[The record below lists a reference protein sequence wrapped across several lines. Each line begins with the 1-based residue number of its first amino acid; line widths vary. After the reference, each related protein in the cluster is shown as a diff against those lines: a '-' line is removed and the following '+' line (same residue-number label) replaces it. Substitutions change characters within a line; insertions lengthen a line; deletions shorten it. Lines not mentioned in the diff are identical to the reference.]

1 MKICDVVL
9 NSIWYD
15 PRVRKQLVSYLDNG
29 NETVCVGF
37 RCERYDA
44 QKVAEL
50 PCPAT
55 IVDIGEEYR
64 GQLPSLRLKLR
75 RLKLKHRAICEAII
89 AYKPDLIHA
98 NDLNV
103 LIGAYRASRKLK
115 CRLVY
120 DAHEINIE
128 NIGSDKTPKLMKFAM
143 ELVERYIMKRTD
155 LNVCTNHA
163 AADYFAEKYHI
174 APPMVV
180 TNCTLKKEAAIP
192 TKKHDGFEVLIHGR
206 FYAGR
211 GYDLLIEAA
220 PLLKDLPDVKLALRG
235 YGTIEEQLKNRCAEL
250 NADNV
255 VFYPPVR
262 VEELIQSASE
272 SHVGLAITEPICLNF
287 KLSVS
292 NKLFEYAAAGLPVI
306 LSDIPEHRY
315 LNDLYSFGVILPEN
329 TPEALASAVRKL
341 YNDPDFYARCA
352 ENAVRLSEEI
362 NWENEFEALLSI
374 EQDLCRKS

>member
-75 RLKLKHRAICEAII
+75 RLKLKHRAICDAII

-163 AADYFAEKYHI
+163 AANYFAEKYHI

-180 TNCTLKKEAAIP
+180 TNCTLKKEAARP
-192 TKKHDGFEVLIHGR
+192 TKKHDGFEVLNHGR

-306 LSDIPEHRY
+306 MSDIPEHRY
-315 LNDLYSFGVILPEN
+315 LNEKYRFGIVVLEN
-329 TPEALASAVRKL
+329 TPEALAAAINQL
-341 YNDPDFYARCA
+341 YSDKALYARCA
-352 ENAVRLSEEI
+352 ENAIKLSKEI
-362 NWENEFEALLSI
+362 NWDNEFGKLISAENLM
-374 EQDLCRKS
+374 

>member
-37 RCERYDA
+37 HCERYDA

-75 RLKLKHRAICEAII
+75 RLRLKHKAICDAIV
-89 AYKPDLIHA
+89 AYHPDVIHA

-120 DAHEINIE
+120 DAHEINSE
-128 NIGSDKTPKLMKFAM
+128 NIGSDKTAKIMKRVMAF
-143 ELVERYIMKRTD
+143 VERYIMKRTD
-155 LNVCTNHA
+155 INICTNHA
-163 AADYFAEKYHI
+163 AADYFAETYHI
-174 APPMVV
+174 DPPMVV
-180 TNCTLKKEAAIP
+180 TNCTLNKEVVHCEGKNP
-192 TKKHDGFEVLIHGR
+192 GFEILNHGR

-211 GYDLLIEAA
+211 GYDLMVEAA
-220 PLLKDLPDVKLALRG
+220 PLLADCPDVVLAIRG
-235 YGTIEEQLKNRCAEL
+235 YGTMEDQLHSRCAEL
-250 NADNV
+250 NTENV
-255 VFYPPVR
+255 KFYPPVR
-262 VEELIQSASE
+262 VEALISEASASR
-272 SHVGLAITEPICLNF
+272 VGVAITEPICLNF

-306 LSDIPEHRY
+306 MSDIPEHRY
-315 LNDLYSFGVILPEN
+315 LNDKYHFGIILAEN
-329 TPEALASAVRKL
+329 TPDAFAEAVRRL
-341 YNDPDFYARCA
+341 YGDREFYEACA
-352 ENAVRLSEEI
+352 AGAARLSSEI
-362 NWENEFEALLSI
+362 NWESDFGALLTK
-374 EQDLCRKS
+374 EQSLCR

>member
-75 RLKLKHRAICEAII
+75 RLKLKHRAICDAII

-128 NIGSDKTPKLMKFAM
+128 NIGSDKTAKLMKRAM

-192 TKKHDGFEVLIHGR
+192 TKKHDGFEVLNHGR

-272 SHVGLAITEPICLNF
+272 SHVGVAITEPICLNF

-306 LSDIPEHRY
+306 MSDIPEHRY
-315 LNDLYSFGVILPEN
+315 LNEKYRFGIVVPEN
-329 TPEALASAVRKL
+329 TPEALAAAINQL
-341 YNDPDFYARCA
+341 YSDKALYARCA
-352 ENAVRLSEEI
+352 ENAIKLSKEI
-362 NWENEFEALLSI
+362 NWENEFGKLISAENLM
-374 EQDLCRKS
+374 